1 MIHCSRLI
9 LLFLCFICLLDF
21 TRSEYICQLMPNITM
36 NFGILGEPIDKRQ
49 YGGNRLKFIPIY
61 SRNMEMHPL
70 FSRFKTEVVAVA
82 LAFWEKALSVRKPP
96 NRKLLIERGCVE
108 PSYFRD
114 RSTGKLFCK
123 SQCRPRALC
132 YDHEVPNEYASG
144 CAVGTG
150 SGYIRDVY
158 QDGSGFAPN
167 EYVLFIS
174 SDNKKGCLSG
184 VTLAYAG
191 PCEMHPTTDRPIM
204 GAINFCP
211 QKMEIE
217 EPGKTMLIGTAIH
230 ELGHAM
236 GFSRSN
242 FALMRDLSGNPL
254 TPRDPRTGK
263 PKLNYQRQYDASEN
277 TVKRIVRPWVTAV
290 GSFIKPFSSIVTPA
304 LLDEGRKH
312 YNCPNLDG
320 IDLENEGGEGTVG
333 SHFEKRVVGDEI
345 MAGVTGVKTVVSR
358 LTLAFFQDSGWWD
371 VNYSVAEDWNYGKN
385 LGCTF
390 VRESC
395 YAYMMKMKL
404 EGKSMEPY
412 CEEADSLMCYHH
424 KAFGTCAIGQ
434 YMKYLQPQEQ
444 YFKGAPDYGGT
455 GALVDKCPLIQ
466 PTKQFFEEPL
476 MTYCDHS
483 LNIPVAQRGN
493 IFGQAFGNNSV
504 CITHKGAWKARLNGK
519 ATQDPRIKATC
530 HQYSC
535 SGGVQVIIDGKS
547 FRCDNGVAKIHT
559 KRIEGEA
566 ICPNP
571 NDVCRYK

>member
-1 MIHCSRLI
+1 MF
-9 LLFLCFICLLDF
+9 LFKN
-21 TRSEYICQLMPNITM
+21 Y
-36 NFGILGEPIDKRQ
+36 GILGKPIDKRQ

-61 SRNMEMHPL
+61 ADNMRRHPL

-174 SDNKKGCLSG
+174 SDNNKGCLSG
-184 VTLAYAG
+184 ITLAYAG

-242 FALMRDLSGNPL
+242 FALMRDLSGKPL

-263 PKLNYQRQYDASEN
+263 PKLNHQRQYDASEN

-290 GSFIKPFSSIVTPA
+290 GSFIKPFSSFVTPM
-304 LLDEGRKH
+304 LLNEGRKH

-333 SHFEKRVVGDEI
+333 SHFEKRTVGDEI

-371 VNYSVAEDWNYGKN
+371 VDFSVAEDWNYGKN

-390 VRESC
+390 VMESC
-395 YAYMMKMKL
+395 YAYMHKMKL
-404 EGKSMEPY
+404 AKKGMEPY
-412 CEEADSLMCYHH
+412 CDEADSLMCYHH
-424 KAFGTCAIGQ
+424 KAFGTCGIGQ

-444 YFKGAPDYGGT
+444 YFKGSPDVGGT
-455 GALVDKCPLIQ
+455 GALVDKCPLIE
-466 PTKQFFEEPL
+466 PMKKFFQEEF

-483 LNIPVAQRGN
+483 LNNPIAQKGN
-493 IFGQAFGNNSV
+493 FFGQTFGNNSI
-504 CITHKGAWKARLNGK
+504 CINHKGTWKAEWNGK
-519 ATQDPRIKATC
+519 LTQDPRVKATC
-530 HQYSC
+530 HQYLC
-535 SGGVQVIIDGKS
+535 SGSGQVIVDGKRFS
-547 FRCDNGVAKIHT
+547 CYSGIAQIKT
-559 KRIEGEA
+559 SRIEGEA
-566 ICPNP
+566 ICPNR
-571 NDVCRYK
+571 NDVCRVRIIQIICYVHRS